1 MALGYEEIVKLLT
14 KIKKDTPI
22 KVVMGLEKVRIIE
35 GLFQSYDK
43 EQETMSILTYVPIK
57 SKETRK
63 DSQKDTLSVRLA
75 TLNIKVLYLKRVTVY
90 DDMRMFDNIILTNP
104 YALA

>member
-22 KVVMGLEKVRIIE
+22 KAVMGLEKVRIIE

-57 SKETRK
+57 SSNNQSNNQK
-63 DSQKDTLSVRLA
+63 DSLA
-75 TLNIKVLYLKRVTVY
+75 VKLVTLNIKVPYLKRVTVY
-90 DDMRMFDNIILTNP
+90 DDMRMFANN
-104 YALA
+104 

>member
-22 KVVMGLEKVRIIE
+22 KAVMGLEKVRIIE

-43 EQETMSILTYVPIK
+43 EQETMSILTRDVRKAHSFKCGMDSTKYKNNVYVDIK
-57 SKETRK
+57 
-63 DSQKDTLSVRLA
+63 
-75 TLNIKVLYLKRVTVY
+75 NIH
-90 DDMRMFDNIILTNP
+90 IL
-104 YALA
+104 

>member
-14 KIKKDTPI
+14 KTKKDTPI
-22 KVVMGLEKVRIIE
+22 KAVMGLEKVRIIE

-57 SKETRK
+57 SSNNQFNNQK
-63 DSQKDTLSVRLA
+63 DSLSVKLV
-75 TLNIKVLYLKRVTVY
+75 TLNIKVSYLKRVTVY
-90 DDMRMFDNIILTNP
+90 DDMRMFANN
-104 YALA
+104 

>member
-22 KVVMGLEKVRIIE
+22 KAVMGLEKVRIIE

-43 EQETMSILTYVPIK
+43 EQESMSILTYVPIK
-57 SKETRK
+57 STNNQSNNQK
-63 DSQKDTLSVRLA
+63 DSLFVKLV
-75 TLNIKVLYLKRVTVY
+75 TLNIKVSYLKRVTVY
-90 DDMRMFDNIILTNP
+90 DDMRMFANN
-104 YALA
+104 

>member
-22 KVVMGLEKVRIIE
+22 KAVIGLEKVRIIE

-57 SKETRK
+57 SSNNQSNNQK
-63 DSQKDTLSVRLA
+63 DSLSVKLV
-75 TLNIKVLYLKRVTVY
+75 TLNIKVSYLKRVTVY
-90 DDMRMFDNIILTNP
+90 DDMRMFANN
-104 YALA
+104 

>member
-22 KVVMGLEKVRIIE
+22 KAVMGLEKVRIIE

-43 EQETMSILTYVPIK
+43 EQETMSILTYIPIK
-57 SKETRK
+57 SSNNQFNNQK
-63 DSQKDTLSVRLA
+63 DSLSVKLV
-75 TLNIKVLYLKRVTVY
+75 TLNIKVSYLKRVTVY
-90 DDMRMFDNIILTNP
+90 DDMRMFAIQ
-104 YALA
+104 

>member
-22 KVVMGLEKVRIIE
+22 KAVMGLEKVRIIE

-57 SKETRK
+57 STNNQ
-63 DSQKDTLSVRLA
+63 SNNQKDNLSVKLV
-75 TLNIKVLYLKRVTVY
+75 TLNIKVSYLKRVTVY
-90 DDMRMFDNIILTNP
+90 DDMRMFANN
-104 YALA
+104 

>member
-1 MALGYEEIVKLLT
+1 MALGHEEIVKLLT

-22 KVVMGLEKVRIIE
+22 KAVMGLEKVRIIE

-57 SKETRK
+57 STNNQ
-63 DSQKDTLSVRLA
+63 SNNQKDNLSVKLV
-75 TLNIKVLYLKRVTVY
+75 TLNIKVSYLKRVTVY
-90 DDMRMFDNIILTNP
+90 DDMRMFANN
-104 YALA
+104 

>member
-22 KVVMGLEKVRIIE
+22 KAVMGLEKVRIIE

-43 EQETMSILTYVPIK
+43 EQETMSILTCVPIK
-57 SKETRK
+57 SSNNQSNNQK
-63 DSQKDTLSVRLA
+63 DSLSVKLV
-75 TLNIKVLYLKRVTVY
+75 TLNIKVSYLKRVTVY
-90 DDMRMFDNIILTNP
+90 DDMRMFANN
-104 YALA
+104 

>member
-1 MALGYEEIVKLLT
+1 MALGYEEIVNLLT

-22 KVVMGLEKVRIIE
+22 KAVMELEKVRIIE

-57 SKETRK
+57 STNN
-63 DSQKDTLSVRLA
+63 QKDNLSVKLV
-75 TLNIKVLYLKRVTVY
+75 TLNIKVSYLKRVTVY
-90 DDMRMFDNIILTNP
+90 DDMRMFTNN
-104 YALA
+104 

>member
-22 KVVMGLEKVRIIE
+22 KAVMGLEKVRIIE

-57 SKETRK
+57 STNN
-63 DSQKDTLSVRLA
+63 QKDNLSVKLV
-75 TLNIKVLYLKRVTVY
+75 TLNIKVSYLKRVTVY
-90 DDMRMFDNIILTNP
+90 DDMRMFTNN
-104 YALA
+104 

>member
-22 KVVMGLEKVRIIE
+22 KAVMELEKVRIIE

-57 SKETRK
+57 STNNQSNNQK
-63 DSQKDTLSVRLA
+63 DSLSVKLV
-75 TLNIKVLYLKRVTVY
+75 TLNIKVSYLKRVTVY
-90 DDMRMFDNIILTNP
+90 DDMRMFANN
-104 YALA
+104 

>member
-22 KVVMGLEKVRIIE
+22 KAVMGLEKVRIIE

-57 SKETRK
+57 SSNNQSNNQK
-63 DSQKDTLSVRLA
+63 DSLSVKLV
-75 TLNIKVLYLKRVTVY
+75 TLNIKVSYLKRVTIY
-90 DDMRMFDNIILTNP
+90 DDMRMFANN
-104 YALA
+104 

>member
-22 KVVMGLEKVRIIE
+22 KAVMGLERVRIIE

-57 SKETRK
+57 SSNNQSNNQK
-63 DSQKDTLSVRLA
+63 DSLSVKLV
-75 TLNIKVLYLKRVTVY
+75 TLNIKVSYLKRVTVY
-90 DDMRMFDNIILTNP
+90 DDMRMFANN
-104 YALA
+104 

>member
-22 KVVMGLEKVRIIE
+22 KAVMELEKVRIIE

-43 EQETMSILTYVPIK
+43 EQESMSILTYVPIK
-57 SKETRK
+57 STNNQSNNQK
-63 DSQKDTLSVRLA
+63 DSLFVKLV
-75 TLNIKVLYLKRVTVY
+75 TLNIKVSYLKRVTVY
-90 DDMRMFDNIILTNP
+90 DDMRMFANN
-104 YALA
+104 

>member
-22 KVVMGLEKVRIIE
+22 KAVMGLEKVRIIE

-57 SKETRK
+57 SSNNQSNNQK
-63 DSQKDTLSVRLA
+63 DSLSVKLV
-75 TLNIKVLYLKRVTVY
+75 TLNIKVSYLKRVTVY
-90 DDMRMFDNIILTNP
+90 DDMRMFANN
-104 YALA
+104 

>member
-1 MALGYEEIVKLLT
+1 MALGYEGIVKLLT

-22 KVVMGLEKVRIIE
+22 KAVMGLEKVRIIE

-57 SKETRK
+57 STNNQSNNQK
-63 DSQKDTLSVRLA
+63 DSLFVKLV
-75 TLNIKVLYLKRVTVY
+75 TLNIKVSYLKRVTVY
-90 DDMRMFDNIILTNP
+90 DDMRMFANN
-104 YALA
+104 

>member
-22 KVVMGLEKVRIIE
+22 KAVMGLEKVRIIE

-43 EQETMSILTYVPIK
+43 EQETMSILTRDV
-57 SKETRK
+57 
-63 DSQKDTLSVRLA
+63 
-75 TLNIKVLYLKRVTVY
+75 
-90 DDMRMFDNIILTNP
+90 
-104 YALA
+104 

>member
-22 KVVMGLEKVRIIE
+22 KAVMGLEKVRIIE

-57 SKETRK
+57 SSNNQSNNQK
-63 DSQKDTLSVRLA
+63 DSLSVKLV
-75 TLNIKVLYLKRVTVY
+75 TLNIKVSYLKRVTVY
-90 DDMRMFDNIILTNP
+90 DDMRMFAIQ
-104 YALA
+104 

>member
-22 KVVMGLEKVRIIE
+22 KAVMGLEKVRIIE

-43 EQETMSILTYVPIK
+43 EQESMSILTYVPIK
-57 SKETRK
+57 STNNQ
-63 DSQKDTLSVRLA
+63 SNNQKDNLSVKLV
-75 TLNIKVLYLKRVTVY
+75 TLNIKVSYLKRVTVY
-90 DDMRMFDNIILTNP
+90 DDMRMFANN
-104 YALA
+104 

>member
-22 KVVMGLEKVRIIE
+22 KAVMGLKKVRIIE

-57 SKETRK
+57 STNN
-63 DSQKDTLSVRLA
+63 QKDNLSVKLV
-75 TLNIKVLYLKRVTVY
+75 TLNIKVSYLKRVTVY
-90 DDMRMFDNIILTNP
+90 DDMRMFTNN
-104 YALA
+104 

>member
-1 MALGYEEIVKLLT
+1 MALGHEEIVKLLT

-22 KVVMGLEKVRIIE
+22 KAVMELKKQVRILE
-35 GLFQSYDK
+35 GLFQGYDK
-43 EQETMSILTYVPIK
+43 EQDTMSILTYIPIK

-90 DDMRMFDNIILTNP
+90 DDMKMFDNKN
-104 YALA
+104 Y

>member
-22 KVVMGLEKVRIIE
+22 KAVMGLEKVRIIE

-57 SKETRK
+57 SSNNQSNNQSNNRK
-63 DSQKDTLSVRLA
+63 DSLSVKLV
-75 TLNIKVLYLKRVTVY
+75 TLNIKVSYLKRVTVY
-90 DDMRMFDNIILTNP
+90 DDMRMFANN
-104 YALA
+104 

>member
-22 KVVMGLEKVRIIE
+22 KAVMGLEKVRIIE

-57 SKETRK
+57 STNNQSNNQK
-63 DSQKDTLSVRLA
+63 DSLFVKLV
-75 TLNIKVLYLKRVTVY
+75 TLNIKVSYLKRVTVY
-90 DDMRMFDNIILTNP
+90 DDMRMFTNN
-104 YALA
+104 

>member
-22 KVVMGLEKVRIIE
+22 KAVMGLEKVRIIE

-57 SKETRK
+57 STNN
-63 DSQKDTLSVRLA
+63 QKDNLSVKLV
-75 TLNIKVLYLKRVTVY
+75 TLNIKVSYLKRVTVY
-90 DDMRMFDNIILTNP
+90 DDMRMFANN
-104 YALA
+104 

>member
-22 KVVMGLEKVRIIE
+22 KAVMGLEKVRIIE

-57 SKETRK
+57 SSNNQFNNQK
-63 DSQKDTLSVRLA
+63 DSLSVKLV
-75 TLNIKVLYLKRVTVY
+75 TLNIKVSYLKRVTVY
-90 DDMRMFDNIILTNP
+90 DDMRMFANN
-104 YALA
+104 

>member
-22 KVVMGLEKVRIIE
+22 KAVMGLEKVRIIE

-57 SKETRK
+57 SSNNQSNNQKEG
-63 DSQKDTLSVRLA
+63 LSVKLV
-75 TLNIKVLYLKRVTVY
+75 TLNIKVSYLKRVTVY
-90 DDMRMFDNIILTNP
+90 DDMRMFANN
-104 YALA
+104 

>member
-22 KVVMGLEKVRIIE
+22 KAVMELEKVRIIE

-57 SKETRK
+57 STNNQSNNQK
-63 DSQKDTLSVRLA
+63 DSLFVKLI
-75 TLNIKVLYLKRVTVY
+75 TLNIKISYLKRVTVY
-90 DDMRMFDNIILTNP
+90 DDMRMFANN
-104 YALA
+104 

>member
-22 KVVMGLEKVRIIE
+22 KAVMGLEKVRIIE

-57 SKETRK
+57 SSNNQSNNQK
-63 DSQKDTLSVRLA
+63 DSLLVKLV
-75 TLNIKVLYLKRVTVY
+75 TLNIKVSYLKRVTVY
-90 DDMRMFDNIILTNP
+90 DDMRMFANN
-104 YALA
+104 

>member
-22 KVVMGLEKVRIIE
+22 KAVMELEKVRIIE

-57 SKETRK
+57 STNNQSNNQK
-63 DSQKDTLSVRLA
+63 DSLFVKLV
-75 TLNIKVLYLKRVTVY
+75 TLNIKVSYLKRVTVY
-90 DDMRMFDNIILTNP
+90 DDMRMFTNN
-104 YALA
+104 